1 MKTRHIIIGLVLI
14 LTGLTGYAQSV
25 GSGSIP
31 EISNLKSQTSNQ
43 DIVIGYLSYDS
54 VLQAMPDYAIVRQ
67 QMADL
72 RAAYEKELKR
82 VEDEFN
88 QKYEAFLEG
97 QRDFPRTILLK
108 RQNELQELL
117 QKNIAF
123 KQQGQADLKKAEEEA
138 LLPLR
143 QRLAEVLAAV
153 ARENKLLLIVNTDQN
168 ACPFIDPDRSCN
180 VTEDVMRML
189 ENEKM
194 K

>member
-1 MKTRHIIIGLVLI
+1 MKRLASVVIALCVFLGLS
-14 LTGLTGYAQSV
+14 AQ
-25 GSGSIP
+25 
-31 EISNLKSQTSNQ
+31 ENNTFRF
-43 DIVIGYLSYDS
+43 GYLSYEAAIQS
-54 VLQAMPDYAIVRQ
+54 MPEYAGVQQ
-67 QMADL
+67 QMKTLQEQYQAETL
-72 RAAYEKELKR
+72 R

-88 QKYEAFLEG
+88 RKYEDFLDG

-138 LLPLR
+138 LQPLR
-143 QRLAEVLAAV
+143 QRLAEVLASV

-189 ENEKM
+189 ENEKW
-194 K
+194 KNEK

>member
-14 LTGLTGYAQSV
+14 LTGLSGYAQSAV
-25 GSGSIP
+25 SGSIP

-97 QRDFPRTILLK
+97 QREFPRTILLK

-138 LLPLR
+138 LQPLR

-189 ENEKM
+189 EK
-194 K
+194 

>member
-14 LTGLTGYAQSV
+14 LTGLTGSAQLV
-25 GSGSIP
+25 VSGSIP

-43 DIVIGYLSYDS
+43 EIVIGYLSYDS
-54 VLQAMPDYAIVRQ
+54 VLQVMPDYAIVRQ

-138 LLPLR
+138 LQPLR

-189 ENEKM
+189 EK
-194 K
+194 

>member
-1 MKTRHIIIGLVLI
+1 M
-14 LTGLTGYAQSV
+14 LTGLASFAQSEV
-25 GSGSIP
+25 NDSIAQHSDLKP
-31 EISNLKSQTSNQ
+31 QISDLKPQTSNQ
-43 DIVIGYLSYDS
+43 AVVLGYLSYDS
-54 VLQAMPDYAIVRQ
+54 VLQAMPDYAIVQQ
-67 QMADL
+67 QMEDL
-72 RAAYEKELKR
+72 RAAYDKELQR

-143 QRLAEVLAAV
+143 QRLAEILATV
-153 ARENKLLLIVNTDQN
+153 ARENKLLIIVNTDQN
-168 ACPFIDPDRSCN
+168 ACPFIDPERSCN

-189 ENEKM
+189 EK
-194 K
+194 